1 MQNSQN
7 RHNFAL
13 FHKTVLN
20 NPYIKSVPTDKQA
33 EFLLNAHMH
42 EGFYGGA
49 AGGGKSEALLMGALQ
64 FVDQPGY
71 AALILRLSYADLS
84 LPGALL
90 DRTAEWLADTDAK
103 WRDKTKTWEFPS
115 GATLTFGYLEHEKD
129 KYRYQGAEFQYV
141 AFDELTQFTETK
153 YQYLFSRTRRL
164 KGSTI
169 PIRIRSASNPGGIGH
184 DWTKLRFIT
193 PNKVDLVPK
202 GRYFI
207 SAKLEDN
214 PFLDRDEY
222 EGSLDKLDPVTFDQ
236 LRHGD
241 WDVSVSGGMFKYEWF
256 KYHEGKIPKGP
267 QVRYWDLAATE
278 LSETNDPDYTVGAL
292 MSTRDGKY
300 YIKDIIR
307 VRAPPGEIE
316 KIVKQTALNDGL
328 ETKIVIEQEPGSSGI
343 YTVDNFTKNILR
355 GYSAVGVR
363 STGSKIVRAQP
374 LSAAV
379 FNGHV
384 MIKKDSLWAPNM
396 VYEFVRFPNPSLVHD
411 DQVDAVSGAYNTLA
425 GNYGSSYAGLGLEE
439 DIISND
445 IPSLDYI
452 GNDIPGL

>member
-1 MQNSQN
+1 
-7 RHNFAL
+7 
-13 FHKTVLN
+13 
-20 NPYIKSVPTDKQA
+20 
-33 EFLLNAHMH
+33 
-42 EGFYGGA
+42 
-49 AGGGKSEALLMGALQ
+49 MGALQ
-64 FVDQPGY
+64 FIDQPGY
-71 AALILRLSYADLS
+71 AALILRLSYTDLC

-90 DRTAEWLADTDAK
+90 DRATEWLADTDANWK
-103 WRDKTKTWEFPS
+103 DKRRTWEFPS

-153 YQYLFSRTRRL
+153 YQFLFSRTRRL

-184 DWTKLRFIT
+184 DWVKARFIAMARQGL
-193 PNKVDLVPK
+193 KEK
-202 GRYFI
+202 KRYFI
-207 SAKLEDN
+207 PAKLEDN
-214 PFLDRDEY
+214 PYLDRNAY
-222 EGSLDKLDPVTFDQ
+222 EDSLSKLDPITFDQ

-241 WDVSVSGGMFKYEWF
+241 WEVSISGGMFKREWF
-256 KYHEGKIPKGP
+256 KYHEGRIPKGT
-267 QVRYWDLAATE
+267 QVRYWDLASTE

-292 MSTRDGKY
+292 MLERDGKY

-307 VRAPPGEIE
+307 VRAAPGEIE
-316 KIVKQTALNDGL
+316 RIVKQSAINDGI
-328 ETKIVIEQEPGSSGI
+328 ETRIVIEQEPGSSGV

-355 GYSAVGVR
+355 GYNAIGVR

-384 MIKKDSLWAPNM
+384 MIRSDSLWAPNLM
-396 VYEFVRFPNPSLVHD
+396 YEMIQFPNVVHD

-425 GNYGSSYAGLGLEE
+425 SNKGSSYAGFGLRGGSA
-439 DIISND
+439 IN
-445 IPSLDYI
+445 IPSLGYD
-452 GNDIPGL
+452 GTSIPGL

>member
-1 MQNSQN
+1 M
-7 RHNFAL
+7 
-13 FHKTVLN
+13 LN

-33 EFLLNAHMH
+33 EFLLDVHAH

-90 DRTAEWLADTDAK
+90 DRTSDWLARTDAK
-103 WRDKTKTWEFPS
+103 WKDKAKTWEFPS

-129 KYRYQGAEFQYV
+129 KFRYQGAEFQYV

-153 YQYLFSRTRRL
+153 YRYLFSRTRRL
-164 KGSTI
+164 QDSTI
-169 PIRIRSASNPGGIGH
+169 PIRVRSASNPGGVGH
-184 DWTKLRFIT
+184 DWVKSRFIT
-193 PNKVDLVPK
+193 QRKKDLLGK
-202 GRYFI
+202 SRYFI
-207 SAKLEDN
+207 SARLEDN
-214 PFLDRDEY
+214 PHLDRDGY
-222 EGSLDKLDPVTFDQ
+222 EESLNKLDPITFDQ

-241 WDVSVSGGMFKYEWF
+241 WDVSVSGGMFKHEWF
-256 KYHEGKIPKGP
+256 KYSEKKIPIGP

-278 LSETNDPDYTVGAL
+278 PTKENDPDYTVGAL
-292 MSTRDGKY
+292 MSTREGMY

-307 VRAPPGEIE
+307 VQAAPGDVELL
-316 KIVKQTALNDGL
+316 VKQTAINDGY
-328 ETKIVIEQEPGSSGI
+328 ETSIVIEQEPGSSGV
-343 YTVDNFTKNILR
+343 YTVENFTKNILR
-355 GYSAVGVR
+355 GYSAIGVR
-363 STGSKIVRAQP
+363 STGSKVVRAQP

-384 MIKKDSLWAPNM
+384 MLIADSMWAPTLIYEM
-396 VYEFVRFPNPSLVHD
+396 VQFPNAVHD

-425 GNYGSSYAGLGLEE
+425 GSFGSSYAGMGSEKDMIE
-439 DIISND
+439 ND
-445 IPSLDYI
+445 IPDLGHQQD
-452 GNDIPGL
+452 DFMDL